1 MNISLCKMLFLFF
14 TFLLFE
20 SFIKIEVMIVVL
32 KALNHI
38 KGRYMVKFKFVY
50 LKSSQKRLEFIVPGI
65 IFTFL
70 ILYKLSS
77 KLQTWI
83 KCKPF
88 QRRDSHKNSDNRD
101 VSSKIFFSCTSATE
115 MTMIRYLTYHEMRQQ
130 RNNYC
135 SLICNVIMK
144 NIVYCL
150 EDWGQLLW
158 NKIKYFQIHW

>member
-1 MNISLCKMLFLFF
+1 
-14 TFLLFE
+14 
-20 SFIKIEVMIVVL
+20 
-32 KALNHI
+32 
-38 KGRYMVKFKFVY
+38 MVKFKFVY

-77 KLQTWI
+77 KLQTGI

-88 QRRDSHKNSDNRD
+88 QRRDSHKISDNRN
-101 VSSKIFFSCTSATE
+101 VSFKIFFSSTTAPE
-115 MTMIRYLTYHEMRQQ
+115 MTMIRSLAYHEMRQQ

-135 SLICNVIMK
+135 SLIRNVIMK
-144 NIVYCL
+144 KLYIFL

-158 NKIKYFQIHW
+158 NKYIDNFVKYLQLHWFFKLLWQM

>member
-1 MNISLCKMLFLFF
+1 
-14 TFLLFE
+14 
-20 SFIKIEVMIVVL
+20 MIVVL

-38 KGRYMVKFKFVY
+38 KGRYMVKLKFVY

-77 KLQTWI
+77 KLQTGI

-88 QRRDSHKNSDNRD
+88 QRRDSHKISDNRN
-101 VSSKIFFSCTSATE
+101 VSFKIFFSSTTAPE
-115 MTMIRYLTYHEMRQQ
+115 MTMIRSLAYHEMRHQ

-135 SLICNVIMK
+135 SLIRNVIMK
-144 NIVYCL
+144 KLYIFWRIEVNYF
-150 EDWGQLLW
+150 E
-158 NKIKYFQIHW
+158 IKLNN